1 MKSEVETSGE
11 EKRERE
17 THRIFFLFMERERE
31 MDLIVYLSYK
41 L

>member
-1 MKSEVETSGE
+1 MESEVETSGE

-17 THRIFFLFMERERE
+17 RHGIVFFFFLMERERHGF
-31 MDLIVYLSYK
+31 DRLL

>member
-17 THRIFFLFMERERE
+17 RHGIFFYLWRERE